1 MKETSINTFYQIQL
15 TKEEEQILKLAIE
28 EYNELFPRIL
38 EITQEKFIPTL
49 EKYLNITL
57 IPKKQI
63 FQTYSLSKILKI
75 IKEKYYVPEYEK
87 INKIIHSIKNIKLC
101 ETFTNRNFI
110 PHCNKNCQP
119 IHSCGNKMYI
129 LDNFNY
135 LLCLKCQKI
144 YHNNLVLFYCSYCK
158 CDYYTSINLNLNKNK
173 KENFKI
179 ATWEKYH
186 CNAIVDDIMKCL
198 KCKNFLYI
206 NIKNKKLTCLNC
218 NFEFGKNINWRCII
232 CNKEFSCDA
241 KEYNYNESKLIKII
255 IKDTIFNSKNAKP
268 EYLPCCNLGKKAIFK
283 LKFIHKKE
291 CNGNLFEGE
300 YNKRKIIV
308 CDKCHMLNYYE
319 NHKWMCPIC
328 KVRFLLNKKDKN
340 EYNEKKNE
348 NFEKANKEN
357 INNNNYNIDKN
368 NYLNEEEIIN
378 VKSKNKQQRKV
389 KNFPIINTSFGQMKK
404 EVSQRYF
411 KELKQLG
418 IDELFSSTPGI
429 IIKNR
434 GYSSSNR
441 AKKIKINHSYRERE
455 KILNKK
461 NLSEIKDLY
470 NINENEKIKIFNNEK
485 EKEYENEKENSKK
498 LSNININLNV
508 NVNITN
514 NSNLKIPYP
523 NKINNNSTKNISNF
537 NYYNQIKMLRNYKDE
552 NKTFTSDDYNI
563 ISQIG
568 EGTFGKI
575 YQVENNINKKKYAM
589 KKILANSKEDIQTI
603 ESEYKMLENLIPY
616 NLNLVKI
623 YGIETKQ
630 LDKTTYVMYILMDL
644 AIRDWEKE
652 IIERS
657 KSENY
662 YKENELIKILKELIF
677 TFSQLQKH
685 KISHRDIK
693 PQNILLFNN
702 NSFKIADFGEAKNLL
717 SNKATTKQ
725 TIRGTE
731 LYMSPILFKAIKGNY
746 FNKYINHNP
755 FKSDVF
761 SLGLCFLFASTLTF
775 NSLWDIRKLY
785 NRDKIKFQIENYVLK
800 RYSNEFCNILV
811 SMLEIDE
818 KHRDDFV
825 ELDKKLQ
832 YL

>member
-1 MKETSINTFYQIQL
+1 MTESSINNFHQIQL
-15 TKEEEQILKLAIE
+15 TKEEAQILKLAIE
-28 EYNELFPRIL
+28 EYKELFPRIL
-38 EITQEKFIPTL
+38 EITQPKFIPTL
-49 EKYLNITL
+49 EKYLKITL
-57 IPKKQI
+57 FPKKQI

-75 IKEKYYVPEYEK
+75 IKEKYYEPEYEK
-87 INKIIHSIKNIKLC
+87 INKLIHSITNIKLC
-101 ETFTNRNFI
+101 ETFTKKNFI
-110 PHCNKNCQP
+110 PHCNKNCEP

-129 LDNFNY
+129 LDNLNY

-144 YHNNLVLFYCSYCK
+144 YHSNLVLFYCSNCK
-158 CDYYTSINLNLNKNK
+158 CDYYTSINLNLNNNK

-206 NIKNKKLTCLNC
+206 NVKNKKLTCLTC
-218 NFEFGKNINWRCII
+218 NFEFGNNINWKCII

-241 KEYNYNESKLIKII
+241 KEYNFNESKLIKII

-268 EYLPCCNLGKKAIFK
+268 DFLPCCNLGKKEILK
-283 LKFIHKKE
+283 LKFVHKKE

-308 CDKCHMLNYYE
+308 CEKCHMLNYYE

-328 KVRFLLNKKDKN
+328 EVRFLLNKKDKS
-340 EYNEKKNE
+340 EYNENE
-348 NFEKANKEN
+348 NENVDNENKEN
-357 INNNNYNIDKN
+357 INNNNYNNNNNK
-368 NYLNEEEIIN
+368 NYLKEEEIFNIRGI
-378 VKSKNKQQRKV
+378 NKQKRKI
-389 KNFPIINTSFGQMKK
+389 KNFPVIYTSFGQMKK
-404 EVSQRYF
+404 ELSQTNF
-411 KELKQLG
+411 KELKKLG
-418 IDELFSSTPGI
+418 IDEIFSSTPGI

-434 GYSSSNR
+434 GYSSSNLP
-441 AKKIKINHSYRERE
+441 KKIKINHSYSERE
-455 KILNKK
+455 KILKNK

-470 NINENEKIKIFNNEK
+470 NINERQKIKTNNNEK
-485 EKEYENEKENSKK
+485 EKEYEKGNSKK

-508 NVNITN
+508 NVNINN

-523 NKINNNSTKNISNF
+523 YKINNNSTKNISNF
-537 NYYNQIKMLRNYKDE
+537 NYYNQIKLSKEE
-552 NKTFTSDDYNI
+552 NKKFTSDDYNI
-563 ISQIG
+563 INQIG
-568 EGTFGKI
+568 AGTFGKI

-589 KKILANSKEDIQTI
+589 KKILANSKEDINTI

-623 YGIETKQ
+623 YGIETKK
-630 LDKTTYVMYILMDL
+630 LDKTTYVMYVLMDL

-652 IIERS
+652 IIQRNQR
-657 KSENY
+657 KNY
-662 YKENELIKILKELIF
+662 YSENELFKILKELIH
-677 TFSQLQKH
+677 TFSELQKH

-717 SNKATTKQ
+717 SNKATAQQ

-775 NSLWDIRKLY
+775 NSLWDIRKIY
-785 NRDKIKFQIENYVLK
+785 NRDKIKFLIEKYVLK

-818 KHRDDFV
+818 KYRDDFV
-825 ELDKKLQ
+825 ELNKKLQ